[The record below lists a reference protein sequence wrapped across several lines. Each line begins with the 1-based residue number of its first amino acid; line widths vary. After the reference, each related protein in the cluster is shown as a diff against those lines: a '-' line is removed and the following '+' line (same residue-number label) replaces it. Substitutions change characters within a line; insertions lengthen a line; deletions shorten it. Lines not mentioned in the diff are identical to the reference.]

1 MKKKYRGSVLGG
13 HDEKKYSPNE
23 IAVVK
28 AIGSSFAQSNID
40 LYNGGYSGAMRWS
53 SQAHADTNTD
63 SQIWGVGFPTGMV
76 GYDMN
81 GIGNHIRVN
90 NLRQRDLILTKYM
103 DFVFAGYGSGGTKRE
118 LNCALEGKWPESS
131 TSELSINWPE
141 NKVKKTDIN
150 LDDLVTTTNP
160 TATEIDDRVII
171 VYGIENAVSTID
183 YLKDS
188 YNKEEILD
196 RLYYIPNSDDK
207 KNETYTYNFHK
218 GIVKELIKCIK
229 KKEILS
235 DYEEE
240 FLDDYRFDNQI
251 LYNNNNFNLVRENA
265 IKDLESM
272 RGKKNE

>member
-28 AIGSSFAQSNID
+28 AIGSTFAENNID

-53 SQAHADTNTD
+53 SEAFTETVTN
-63 SQIWGVGFPTGMV
+63 SQVWSVGFPTEMI
-76 GYDMN
+76 GYEMN

-90 NLRQRDLILTKYM
+90 NLRQRDIILTKYM

-118 LNCALEGKWPESS
+118 LNCALDGNWPINSKN
-131 TSELSINWPE
+131 ELSMNWPE
-141 NKVKKTDIN
+141 NKTKKTDIN
-150 LDDLVTTTNP
+150 LNDLVTTTNP

-171 VYGIENAVSTID
+171 VYGIENAASTID

-196 RLYYIPNSDDK
+196 RLYFIPRSDDT
-207 KNETYTYNFHK
+207 KNETYTFNFHK
-218 GIVKELIKCIK
+218 GIFNKLLKCIN
-229 KKEILS
+229 KKENLN
-235 DYEEE
+235 DVEKE

-251 LYNNNNFNLVRENA
+251 LYNNDNFNLVRENVLNN
-265 IKDLESM
+265 LEKM
-272 RGKKNE
+272 QDKKNE